1 MAGCSSPGVTELLVA
16 WSSGD
21 RTAIEPLITAVYAQ
35 LKRLA
40 RRQLARD
47 REQTLQPT
55 ALVHEAYITLI
66 DQRAADWQN
75 RAHFFAIAAQAM
87 RRIILKAGR
96 RRRAAKRGGGVSNL
110 DIDDA
115 AIPAGARAPELIALD
130 EALTKL
136 AEMDPRQ
143 SQIVELRYFGGL
155 DVEETA
161 AVVGVSAA
169 TIKREWRS
177 AKAWLHKE
185 ITRSARE

>member
-161 AVVGVSAA
+161 VVVGVSAA

>member
-40 RRQLARD
+40 RRQLAGD